1 MVREL
6 GGRPFLTDATH
17 CMWEDERMHWSICPA
32 LMKTALI
39 CCRPAVNVIIGDGL
53 KGTDDVFVPVAGGEY
68 VKEAKIGKAI
78 MDADVFI
85 SLTHFKGH
93 EMTGF
98 GGCIKNIG
106 MGCGSRGGKM
116 EMHRSGK
123 PNVDHDK
130 CVGCKTCARNCAHG
144 AISFGDDRK
153 ASIDHEKCVGC
164 GRCLGACNLMRL

>member
-1 MVREL
+1 
-6 GGRPFLTDATH
+6 
-17 CMWEDERMHWSICPA
+17 MWS
-32 LMKTALI
+32 
-39 CCRPAVNVIIGDGL
+39 

-85 SLTHFKGH
+85 SLTHFKEH

-123 PNVDHDK
+123 PNADHDK
-130 CVGCKTCARNCAHG
+130 CVGCKTCARNG
-144 AISFGDDRK
+144 ARTALSLLVTTGK
-153 ASIDHEKCVGC
+153 HP
-164 GRCLGACNLMRL
+164 